1 MLLLSTCCVLL
12 TVMPT
17 IEKLLN
23 ADWKEKL
30 LDKSTVGA
38 GQLKGQLSDTANIFM
53 LLLHYILCTIIF
65 IPLYCAK
72 IYVF

>member
-1 MLLLSTCCVLL
+1 
-12 TVMPT
+12 MPT

-38 GQLKGQLSDTANIFM
+38 GQLKGQLSDITN
-53 LLLHYILCTIIF
+53 TF
-65 IPLYCAK
+65 IPF
-72 IYVF
+72 IYHVYTITSNTSILDCENICLFFY